1 LCPNGKK
8 LRQFFAFV
16 SDVNK
21 NNNSKIINMFLIP
34 KSILKSLD
42 SERCCFVAN
51 EFFAAKY
58 ATALEMLFAA
68 KNVDDLKL
76 RKVFK
81 RF

>member
-1 LCPNGKK
+1 
-8 LRQFFAFV
+8 
-16 SDVNK
+16 
-21 NNNSKIINMFLIP
+21 MFLIP